1 MKRIVTLFLIIATV
15 VSCSTDDSI
24 DPPNAFVDLAFSF
37 RMQNKLGED
46 LLNPMNMNSYKHEDI
61 SLFYIISDNQ
71 KMNLSL
77 ESDDKLIDSY
87 KEGGKEIY
95 HINIRQLHQTGDV
108 NRMEVYLSL
117 SKSEVDK
124 IEMEVIRP
132 DNNTIRKSKIWY
144 NGVLIWDVNENNGNL
159 TIEK

>member
-1 MKRIVTLFLIIATV
+1 MKRIVTLFLIIYAV
-15 VSCSTDDSI
+15 VSCNTDDKV

-37 RMQNKLGED
+37 RMQNKSGED
-46 LLNPMNMNSYKHEDI
+46 LLNPMNENAYKHENI
-61 SLFYIISDNQ
+61 RLFYIINETQ
-71 KMNLSL
+71 KMNLGL
-77 ESDDKLIDSY
+77 ESNDKLIDSY
-87 KEGGKEIY
+87 NEGGKEIY
-95 HINIRQLHQTGDV
+95 HINIRQLHQTTDI

-144 NGVLIWDVNENNGNL
+144 NGELVWDVNENNGNL